1 MSAMTKKHLTLIL
14 TAAAV
19 LSTLLSYLGF
29 HAFFE
34 WRANDAP
41 LWSICLVL
49 FSISLAVLA
58 VPAYLICKRGSA
70 AGRKCLNI
78 ILTTLAVLCP
88 LCLYLG
94 ILICFIC
101 FDALDSVFLGVLIL
115 LLVCGSGPLGAAATL
130 TLLAINVKRFKN
142 PACWPVLFLLLVLLL
157 VNACHL
163 LPIYQFFNFHLYLG
177 PIFEFF
183 GEVKFI

>member
-34 WRANDAP
+34 WRVNDAR

-58 VPAYLICKRGSA
+58 VPAYLICKHGSA

-177 PIFEFF
+177 PILKYV

>member
-1 MSAMTKKHLTLIL
+1 MTKKHLTLIL

-19 LSTLLSYLGF
+19 LSPLLSYLGF

-34 WRANDAP
+34 WRANNA
-41 LWSICLVL
+41 LCWIICLVL
-49 FSISLAVLA
+49 FSISLAVFA

-70 AGRKCLNI
+70 AGRKRLNI

-88 LCLYLG
+88 LFLYLG
-94 ILICFIC
+94 FLIGLIC
-101 FDALDSVFLGVLIL
+101 FDALDSAFLGVLIL
-115 LLVCGSGPLGAAATL
+115 LLVCGSGPLGVAATL
-130 TLLAINVKRFKN
+130 TLLTINVKRFKN

-157 VNACHL
+157 VNVCHL

-177 PIFEFF
+177 PILKYV
-183 GEVKFI
+183 GEVKFT